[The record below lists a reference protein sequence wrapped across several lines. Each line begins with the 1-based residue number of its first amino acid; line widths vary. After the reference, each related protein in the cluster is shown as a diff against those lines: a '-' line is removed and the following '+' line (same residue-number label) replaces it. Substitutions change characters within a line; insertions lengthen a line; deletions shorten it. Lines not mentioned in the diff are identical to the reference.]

1 MYMITIFDCKF
12 KTNLEKI
19 ERTLQHYGLR
29 KIQSSLYAGEL
40 DNDDWETLA
49 KNIDEIIRENDSV
62 LMIPLCQKCYS
73 KKKSSGREIKFKND
87 LYRVY

>member
-1 MYMITIFDCKF
+1 MKEHSSIMDLERFKAHYM
-12 KTNLEKI
+12 L
-19 ERTLQHYGLR
+19 
-29 KIQSSLYAGEL
+29 GEL